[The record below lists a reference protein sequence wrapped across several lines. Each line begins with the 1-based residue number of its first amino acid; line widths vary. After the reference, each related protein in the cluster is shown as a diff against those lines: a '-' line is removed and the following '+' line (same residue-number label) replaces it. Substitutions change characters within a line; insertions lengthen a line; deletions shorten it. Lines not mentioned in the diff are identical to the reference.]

1 LAGFDISHQQFKTM
15 MWIRNCGKEGT
26 HLHRI
31 ARSLG
36 VTPRNV
42 TGLVDGLEA
51 LGLVERV
58 ADPADRRALIARLT
72 PAGEARVAAAAKVNQ
87 RIVRKMGEAL
97 TEQERVMLRHACLK
111 LSQALE
117 AKEKT

>member
-1 LAGFDISHQQFKTM
+1 
-15 MWIRNCGKEGT
+15 MWIRNVGMAGT
-26 HLHRI
+26 HLHHI

-51 LGLVERV
+51 LGLAERV
-58 ADPADRRALIARLT
+58 PDPADRRALIARLT
-72 PAGEARVAAAAKVNQ
+72 PAGEARVAVASRVNQ

-97 TEQERVMLRHACLK
+97 TEEERVMLRHACLK
-111 LSQALE
+111 LAQAVE
-117 AKEKT
+117 AKEKTNG

>member
-1 LAGFDISHQQFKTM
+1 MIGALYHAGKVVRQRMDEALAGFDISHQQFKTM

-58 ADPADRRALIARLT
+58 ADPADR
-72 PAGEARVAAAAKVNQ
+72 
-87 RIVRKMGEAL
+87 EAL